1 MRVPSANTAK
11 RWYLVLAGAAVGG
24 VLSWF
29 IFLYIYG
36 VFQEEQ
42 AIKIAEQRE
51 IIEKQEA
58 KLHVLLEDQE
68 KLNTENKRLLTI
80 QEIKIKLI
88 NQEKY
93 DLDNLTIENMTTS
106 IHNDLQHLLTKNIQ
120 SIAKN
125 KDLLKKVIE
134 NKTYKHYDRLYRFKV
149 DTISFDTVLEIS
161 ITIEKEKIKKEA
173 LAPLLLFVLTYNFL
187 FTNLT

>member
-1 MRVPSANTAK
+1 MPIQQKMVFSFS
-11 RWYLVLAGAAVGG
+11 WGCCWG

-42 AIKIAEQRE
+42 ASKIAEQRE

-88 NQEKY
+88 NREKY

-106 IHNDLQHLLTKNIQ
+106 IHNDLQHLLTK
-120 SIAKN
+120 
-125 KDLLKKVIE
+125 
-134 NKTYKHYDRLYRFKV
+134 TYKVSQK
-149 DTISFDTVLEIS
+149 
-161 ITIEKEKIKKEA
+161 
-173 LAPLLLFVLTYNFL
+173 
-187 FTNLT
+187 

>member
-1 MRVPSANTAK
+1 M
-11 RWYLVLAGAAVGG
+11 
-24 VLSWF
+24 VLSISWGRCWRRF
-29 IFLYIYG
+29 ELVYFLYIYG

-42 AIKIAEQRE
+42 ASKIAEQRE

-88 NQEKY
+88 NREKY
-93 DLDNLTIENMTTS
+93 DLDNLTLENMTTS

-120 SIAKN
+120 SIAK
-125 KDLLKKVIE
+125 I
-134 NKTYKHYDRLYRFKV
+134 KTYLKR
-149 DTISFDTVLEIS
+149 
-161 ITIEKEKIKKEA
+161 
-173 LAPLLLFVLTYNFL
+173 
-187 FTNLT
+187 

>member
-1 MRVPSANTAK
+1 MVFSFSWRCWGRVE
-11 RWYLVLAGAAVGG
+11 LVY
-24 VLSWF
+24 
-29 IFLYIYG
+29 FLYIYG

-42 AIKIAEQRE
+42 ASKIAEQRE

-88 NQEKY
+88 NREKY
-93 DLDNLTIENMTTS
+93 DLDNLTLENMTTS

-125 KDLLKKVIE
+125 RPTQKGNRKQDVQTFIG
-134 NKTYKHYDRLYRFKV
+134 Y
-149 DTISFDTVLEIS
+149 TVLKS
-161 ITIEKEKIKKEA
+161 IQYLLILFLKLA
-173 LAPLLLFVLTYNFL
+173 LR
-187 FTNLT
+187 

>member
-1 MRVPSANTAK
+1 M
-11 RWYLVLAGAAVGG
+11 
-24 VLSWF
+24 
-29 IFLYIYG
+29 FLYIYG
-36 VFQEEQ
+36 VFQQEQ
-42 AIKIAEQRE
+42 SSKIAEQRE

-80 QEIKIKLI
+80 QEIKIKII
-88 NQEKY
+88 NREKY
-93 DLDNLTIENMTTS
+93 DLDNLTLENMTTS

-120 SIAKN
+120 SIAKI
-125 KDLLKKVIE
+125 KTYSKAIE

-161 ITIEKEKIKKEA
+161 IAIEKKNKEGG
-173 LAPLLLFVLTYNFL
+173 L
-187 FTNLT
+187 

>member
-42 AIKIAEQRE
+42 ASKIAEQRE

-58 KLHVLLEDQE
+58 KLHVLQ
-68 KLNTENKRLLTI
+68 
-80 QEIKIKLI
+80 
-88 NQEKY
+88 
-93 DLDNLTIENMTTS
+93 
-106 IHNDLQHLLTKNIQ
+106 
-120 SIAKN
+120 KN
-125 KDLLKKVIE
+125 KKQSS
-134 NKTYKHYDRLYRFKV
+134 T
-149 DTISFDTVLEIS
+149 SFS
-161 ITIEKEKIKKEA
+161 KIKK
-173 LAPLLLFVLTYNFL
+173 N
-187 FTNLT
+187 

>member
-1 MRVPSANTAK
+1 MYESTK
-11 RWYLVLAGAAVGG
+11 CQYSKKM
-24 VLSWF
+24 VLSISWCCCWRRVELVYF
-29 IFLYIYG
+29 FVHIRC
-36 VFQEEQ
+36 FQEEQ
-42 AIKIAEQRE
+42 ASKIAEQRE

-88 NQEKY
+88 NREKY
-93 DLDNLTIENMTTS
+93 DLDNLTLENMTTS

-161 ITIEKEKIKKEA
+161 ITIEKEK
-173 LAPLLLFVLTYNFL
+173 
-187 FTNLT
+187 

>member
-1 MRVPSANTAK
+1 MYESTKCQYSKKMVFSFSWGCCWRRVE
-11 RWYLVLAGAAVGG
+11 LVY
-24 VLSWF
+24 
-29 IFLYIYG
+29 FLYIYG

-42 AIKIAEQRE
+42 ASKIAEQRE

-88 NQEKY
+88 NREKY
-93 DLDNLTIENMTTS
+93 DLDNLTLENMTTS

-120 SIAKN
+120 SIAK
-125 KDLLKKVIE
+125 I
-134 NKTYKHYDRLYRFKV
+134 KTYSKGNRKQDVQTLRSAIPF
-149 DTISFDTVLEIS
+149 
-161 ITIEKEKIKKEA
+161 
-173 LAPLLLFVLTYNFL
+173 
-187 FTNLT
+187 

>member
-29 IFLYIYG
+29 VFLYIYG
-36 VFQEEQ
+36 VFQQEQ
-42 AIKIAEQRE
+42 SSKIAQQQE

-80 QEIKIKLI
+80 QEIKIKII
-88 NQEKY
+88 NREKY
-93 DLDNLTIENMTTS
+93 DLDNLTLENMTTS

-125 KDLLKKVIE
+125 KDLLKKAIE

-161 ITIEKEKIKKEA
+161 IAIEKEK
-173 LAPLLLFVLTYNFL
+173 
-187 FTNLT
+187 

>member
-11 RWYLVLAGAAVGG
+11 RWYLVLAGVAVGG

-42 AIKIAEQRE
+42 ASKIAEQRE

-68 KLNTENKRLLTI
+68 K
-80 QEIKIKLI
+80 IK
-88 NQEKY
+88 Y
-93 DLDNLTIENMTTS
+93 
-106 IHNDLQHLLTKNIQ
+106 
-120 SIAKN
+120 
-125 KDLLKKVIE
+125 
-134 NKTYKHYDRLYRFKV
+134 
-149 DTISFDTVLEIS
+149 
-161 ITIEKEKIKKEA
+161 
-173 LAPLLLFVLTYNFL
+173 
-187 FTNLT
+187 

>member
-11 RWYLVLAGAAVGG
+11 RWCLVLAGAAVGG

-42 AIKIAEQRE
+42 ASKIAEQRE

-88 NQEKY
+88 NREKY
-93 DLDNLTIENMTTS
+93 DLDNLTLENMTTS

-161 ITIEKEKIKKEA
+161 ITIEKEK
-173 LAPLLLFVLTYNFL
+173 
-187 FTNLT
+187 

>member
-11 RWYLVLAGAAVGG
+11 RWYLFLSGAAVGG

-36 VFQEEQ
+36 VFQQEQ
-42 AIKIAEQRE
+42 ASTIAEQKQ
-51 IIEKQEA
+51 IIDKQEA

-68 KLNTENKRLLTI
+68 KLNKENKQLLTI
-80 QEIKIKLI
+80 QEIKIKI
-88 NQEKY
+88 VNRDKY
-93 DLDNLTIENMTTS
+93 DLDNLTLENMTTA

-125 KDLLKKVIE
+125 KDLLKKAIE
-134 NKTYKHYDRLYRFKV
+134 NKTYKHYDRIYRFKV

-161 ITIEKEKIKKEA
+161 IDIQKEK
-173 LAPLLLFVLTYNFL
+173 
-187 FTNLT
+187 

>member
-1 MRVPSANTAK
+1 MPIQQK

-42 AIKIAEQRE
+42 ASKIAEQRE

-80 QEIKIKLI
+80 QEIKIKLVNREKI
-88 NQEKY
+88 RFRQSYTRKY
-93 DLDNLTIENMTTS
+93 DYI
-106 IHNDLQHLLTKNIQ
+106 
-120 SIAKN
+120 
-125 KDLLKKVIE
+125 
-134 NKTYKHYDRLYRFKV
+134 Y
-149 DTISFDTVLEIS
+149 
-161 ITIEKEKIKKEA
+161 
-173 LAPLLLFVLTYNFL
+173 P
-187 FTNLT
+187 

>member
-1 MRVPSANTAK
+1 MYESTKCQYSEKMVFSFSWRCCWRRVE
-11 RWYLVLAGAAVGG
+11 LVYFFCTYTV
-24 VLSWF
+24 F
-29 IFLYIYG
+29 
-36 VFQEEQ
+36 FQEEQ
-42 AIKIAEQRE
+42 ASKIAEQRE

-88 NQEKY
+88 NREKY
-93 DLDNLTIENMTTS
+93 DLDNLTLENMTTS

-161 ITIEKEKIKKEA
+161 ITIEKEK
-173 LAPLLLFVLTYNFL
+173 
-187 FTNLT
+187 

>member
-29 IFLYIYG
+29 VFLYIYG

-42 AIKIAEQRE
+42 TSKIAEQKE

-80 QEIKIKLI
+80 QEIKIKII
-88 NQEKY
+88 NR
-93 DLDNLTIENMTTS
+93 
-106 IHNDLQHLLTKNIQ
+106 
-120 SIAKN
+120 
-125 KDLLKKVIE
+125 KK
-134 NKTYKHYDRLYRFKV
+134 
-149 DTISFDTVLEIS
+149 
-161 ITIEKEKIKKEA
+161 
-173 LAPLLLFVLTYNFL
+173 
-187 FTNLT
+187 

>member
-1 MRVPSANTAK
+1 MPIQQKMVFSFSWRCCW
-11 RWYLVLAGAAVGG
+11 RCIELVY
-24 VLSWF
+24 
-29 IFLYIYG
+29 FLYIYG

-106 IHNDLQHLLTKNIQ
+106 IHNDLQHLLTKTY
-120 SIAKN
+120 
-125 KDLLKKVIE
+125 KVSQKI
-134 NKTYKHYDRLYRFKV
+134 KTYSKR
-149 DTISFDTVLEIS
+149 
-161 ITIEKEKIKKEA
+161 
-173 LAPLLLFVLTYNFL
+173 
-187 FTNLT
+187 

>member
-1 MRVPSANTAK
+1 MYESTK
-11 RWYLVLAGAAVGG
+11 SKEKM
-24 VLSWF
+24 VLSISWGCCWRRVELVY
-29 IFLYIYG
+29 FLYIYG

-42 AIKIAEQRE
+42 ASKIAEQRE

-88 NQEKY
+88 NREKY
-93 DLDNLTIENMTTS
+93 DLDNLTLENMTTS

-120 SIAKN
+120 SIAK
-125 KDLLKKVIE
+125 I
-134 NKTYKHYDRLYRFKV
+134 KTYLKGNRK
-149 DTISFDTVLEIS
+149 
-161 ITIEKEKIKKEA
+161 
-173 LAPLLLFVLTYNFL
+173 
-187 FTNLT
+187 

>member
-1 MRVPSANTAK
+1 MPIQQK
-11 RWYLVLAGAAVGG
+11 MVLSISWGAVGG

-29 IFLYIYG
+29 IFVHIRC
-36 VFQEEQ
+36 FQEEQ
-42 AIKIAEQRE
+42 ASKIAEQRE

-88 NQEKY
+88 NREKY
-93 DLDNLTIENMTTS
+93 DLDNLTLENMTTS

-120 SIAKN
+120 SIAK
-125 KDLLKKVIE
+125 I
-134 NKTYKHYDRLYRFKV
+134 KTYLKGNRK
-149 DTISFDTVLEIS
+149 
-161 ITIEKEKIKKEA
+161 
-173 LAPLLLFVLTYNFL
+173 
-187 FTNLT
+187 

>member
-42 AIKIAEQRE
+42 SSKIAEQRE

-58 KLHVLLEDQE
+58 KLHVLLG
-68 KLNTENKRLLTI
+68 R
-80 QEIKIKLI
+80 
-88 NQEKY
+88 
-93 DLDNLTIENMTTS
+93 S
-106 IHNDLQHLLTKNIQ
+106 R
-120 SIAKN
+120 
-125 KDLLKKVIE
+125 KVE
-134 NKTYKHYDRLYRFKV
+134 HRK
-149 DTISFDTVLEIS
+149 
-161 ITIEKEKIKKEA
+161 
-173 LAPLLLFVLTYNFL
+173 
-187 FTNLT
+187 

>member
-1 MRVPSANTAK
+1 MYESTKCQYKK
-11 RWYLVLAGAAVGG
+11 RWYLVLAGAAVGR
-24 VLSWF
+24 VELVY
-29 IFLYIYG
+29 FLYIYG

-42 AIKIAEQRE
+42 ASKIAEQRE

-88 NQEKY
+88 NREKY
-93 DLDNLTIENMTTS
+93 DLDNLTLENMTTS

-120 SIAKN
+120 SIAK
-125 KDLLKKVIE
+125 I
-134 NKTYKHYDRLYRFKV
+134 KTYLKR
-149 DTISFDTVLEIS
+149 
-161 ITIEKEKIKKEA
+161 
-173 LAPLLLFVLTYNFL
+173 
-187 FTNLT
+187 

>member
-1 MRVPSANTAK
+1 MYESTK
-11 RWYLVLAGAAVGG
+11 CQYSEKM
-24 VLSWF
+24 VLSFSWRCCWRCVELVY
-29 IFLYIYG
+29 FLYIYG

-42 AIKIAEQRE
+42 ASKIAEQRE

-88 NQEKY
+88 NREKY
-93 DLDNLTIENMTTS
+93 DLDNLTLENMTTS

-120 SIAKN
+120 SIAK
-125 KDLLKKVIE
+125 I
-134 NKTYKHYDRLYRFKV
+134 KTYSKSNRKQDVQTLRSAIPF
-149 DTISFDTVLEIS
+149 
-161 ITIEKEKIKKEA
+161 
-173 LAPLLLFVLTYNFL
+173 
-187 FTNLT
+187 